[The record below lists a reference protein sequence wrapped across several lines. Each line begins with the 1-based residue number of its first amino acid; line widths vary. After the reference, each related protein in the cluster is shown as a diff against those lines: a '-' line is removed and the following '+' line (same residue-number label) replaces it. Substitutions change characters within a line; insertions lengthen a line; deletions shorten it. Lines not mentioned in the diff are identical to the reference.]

1 MSYPLPRTVRSKRY
15 RFRSAQE
22 RRQDRARRF
31 GKVGFHVGPLE
42 PVATA
47 RRRRTALFGD
57 PRAVEMVSH
66 GHRDGTVVVTAR
78 FGQVEACG
86 LRDQPTGQACGPS
99 RAESARAR
107 DCWGSPCDA
116 RHIGG
121 CAHTWGGSDGG
132 YRSAPPATEGR
143 RQASLPRAVPRWA
156 RRLSRQSMPD
166 VRRWKTTRPRPRQS
180 VSMALGCRMGLG
192 GSGGMDDR
200 PSAWSSG
207 TEPVRPTRTVGRPRV
222 SPAVARRASFHERW

>member
-57 PRAVEMVSH
+57 PRAVEMVSY

-121 CAHTWGGSDGG
+121 CAYTRGGSDGG
-132 YRSAPPATEGR
+132 YRSAPPATDGR
-143 RQASLPRAVPRWA
+143 RQASLPPCRTTLGQAVVSTQHAGRATLEDHTP
-156 RRLSRQSMPD
+156 Q
-166 VRRWKTTRPRPRQS
+166 T
-180 VSMALGCRMGLG
+180 
-192 GSGGMDDR
+192 
-200 PSAWSSG
+200 
-207 TEPVRPTRTVGRPRV
+207 
-222 SPAVARRASFHERW
+222 PAVRLYGAGLSDGAGWFWWDG